1 MITLRLITSD
11 PQNLLRDFV
20 YEAIFVP
27 EGMEAPDRSIIT
39 KPELR
44 LYYEDFGS
52 GPADLCILAEDDGIP
67 CGAVWSRIMHDYGN
81 IDDEIPSLAIAL
93 YKEYRSRGIGTR
105 MMERIKQELR
115 KRGYPTVSLS
125 VQKENRAVG
134 LYSKTGFQVLRE
146 TDEEYI
152 MVCDLV

>member
-44 LYYEDFGS
+44 LYYEDFGR
-52 GPADLCILAEDDGIP
+52 GPADLCILAEDDGKP

-115 KRGYPTVSLS
+115 KRGYPRVSLS

-134 LYSKTGFQVLRE
+134 LYRKTGFQVLRE